1 MEFTILNKPLKMET
15 EKDIELKNYQK
26 LVVKDNLKVH
36 FDKIGNMLM
45 SLSLYANEALNH
57 SDINNFKISDDLKFK
72 KSMEQAKI
80 FKKKILKDLI
90 KLLTKFEN
98 DYTELLESKLN
109 HKL

>member
-15 EKDIELKNYQK
+15 EKDIELKK
-26 LVVKDNLKVH
+26 VVKDNLKVH
-36 FDKIGNMLM
+36 FDKIGDMLM
-45 SLSLYANEALNH
+45 GLSLYANEALNH
-57 SDINNFKISDDLKFK
+57 SDINDYEISDDLKFK

>member
-26 LVVKDNLKVH
+26 LIIKDNLKVH

-57 SDINNFKISDDLKFK
+57 YDISNYKISDDLKFK

>member
-1 MEFTILNKPLKMET
+1 MEFTILNKPLKMEK

-57 SDINNFKISDDLKFK
+57 SDINNISDDLKFK

>member
-36 FDKIGNMLM
+36 FDKIGDMLM
-45 SLSLYANEALNH
+45 GLSLYANEALNH
-57 SDINNFKISDDLKFK
+57 SDINNISDDLKFK
-72 KSMEQAKI
+72 KSMI

-90 KLLTKFEN
+90 KLLKKFEN
-98 DYTELLESKLN
+98 DYTKLLESKLN